1 MRINSDEDYSA
12 QLFKIF
18 TGSFLLKIV
27 YSISVKKTNTKFIL
41 FDSDINFRK
50 VLVNR
55 VKH

>member
-1 MRINSDEDYSA
+1 MNCEGKFQY
-12 QLFKIF
+12 QLYNIF

-27 YSISVKKTNTKFIL
+27 YSINVKKTNTKFIL